1 MKTSTTNS
9 ICEIMNAFGRNVP
22 HYAFPKDCQEAYKVE
37 KGGDIHATS
46 SNNNG
51 GFHLE
56 KIDCDYA
63 IVPMKAMRIL
73 YDGRYCAVSGFIFA
87 IVDGKYSVLAN
98 KRGEGTPDYQGCWNC
113 PCGFLERNE
122 DSKTG
127 IAREIKEE
135 CNFDIDPKRLKIV
148 YVETEPERCNNGNV
162 TIRHRAFIGHQ
173 NQISITEVDNTTGE
187 VNEVSDIRWI
197 SVDDINKY
205 EWAFHH
211 DETIAQYIPGKFTRR
226 LIELFDKLIHI
237 SVYNLQR

>member
-1 MKTSTTNS
+1 METTSTND
-9 ICEIMNAFGRNVP
+9 ICRVMNLFVRNVP

-37 KGGDIHATS
+37 KGSDIHAS
-46 SNNNG
+46 FSNNIG
-51 GFHLE
+51 GLHLE

-135 CNFDIDPKRLKIV
+135 CNFDIDPKRLKVV

-173 NQISITEVDNTTGE
+173 NQISTTEVDNTTGE

-197 SVDDINKY
+197 PVDDIDKY

-226 LIELFDKLIHI
+226 LMELFDKLIRI
-237 SVYNLQR
+237 F